1 MHPNATSL
9 DRRITFIHHARMQIR
24 ALAVVSLFFSFASS
38 LQAQSKRPIA
48 IDDIYRTQ
56 QVGNPQCSPDGKWIA
71 YTVTVIDREA
81 DKRRTSLWMVNW
93 EGTRTVQLTSG
104 MDGDSSPRW
113 SPDGKYLS
121 FLSTRPASARKQVW
135 LLDRLG
141 GEARQLTNVKDDIGG
156 YAWSPDSSKIV
167 LEMTAAEDDASL
179 GKPAAADAA
188 KALKPIIISRFHFKE
203 DVEGYL
209 TAASRSQLYLFDV
222 SAKKLDPLTT
232 DKNFDDSHPVW
243 SPDSKRIAFVSNHE
257 KDPDQ
262 SGADDIFVIE
272 ARPGSSTVKLISVN
286 STGGQHLAWSPDG
299 KLIAYLLGS
308 EPKYDA
314 YKMSVLAVVPTAG
327 GAPRML
333 TEKFDRGVS
342 SPEFTQDSSAVTVLV
357 ADDRREY
364 PAKISVSGGPAG
376 KVERLTDSGL
386 VVSQQSTAG
395 GHTAV
400 LASSDSSAPEIYAIS
415 DGQLRKLSA
424 HNDAFLSE
432 IQLGAVQ
439 DISFKSKDGTEIHG
453 MMIKPPTYDS
463 AKKYP
468 TLLWIHGGPNGQDD
482 HALPFNTYPLE
493 LERQLFAAHGYVVLA
508 INYRGSSGRGAE
520 FTRSIFADWGN
531 KEVADLLAGV
541 DFAVSSGVADPE
553 RLGIGGWS
561 YGGMLTDYTIASDTR
576 FKAAISGAG
585 LANALALYGTDQYI
599 FQYTNELGAPWKSLD
614 PWIKVSYPFLHAD
627 RIKTPTLFMGGQ
639 NDFNVPIIG
648 SEQMYQALRALGV
661 PTELVVYPGQFH
673 LFTRPSYI
681 HDRLQR
687 YVAWFDT
694 YLHP

>member
-1 MHPNATSL
+1 
-9 DRRITFIHHARMQIR
+9 MQIR
-24 ALAVVSLFFSFASS
+24 SVAVISLLFSFAPS
-38 LQAQSKRPIA
+38 LPAQPKRPIA

-56 QVGNPQCSPDGKWIA
+56 QVDNPQCSPDGKWIA

-104 MDGDSSPRW
+104 TDGDSSPRW

-121 FLSTRPASARKQVW
+121 FLSARPAGAKKQIW
-135 LLDRLG
+135 LLDRQG
-141 GEARQLTNVKDDIGG
+141 GEARPLTNVKDDIGG

-167 LEMTAAEDDASL
+167 LEMSAAEDDASL
-179 GKPAAADAA
+179 GKPSGTADSA
-188 KALKPIIISRFHFKE
+188 KAPKPIVISRFHFKQ

-222 SAKKLDPLTT
+222 NAKKLDPLTT

-272 ARPGSSTVKLISVN
+272 ARPGSSPNKSISVN

-299 KLIAYLLGS
+299 KLIAYLVGS

-314 YKMSVLAVVPTAG
+314 YKMSALAVVPAAG
-327 GAPRML
+327 GFPRVL

-342 SPEFTQDSSAVTVLV
+342 SPEFTHDSSAITFLV

-364 PAKISVSGGPAG
+364 LAKISVSGGPAG
-376 KVERLTDSGL
+376 PVGNVERLTDSGL
-386 VVSQQSTAG
+386 VVSQQSSAG

-400 LASSDSSAPEIYAIS
+400 LASSDSSAPEIYALS
-415 DGQLRKLSA
+415 DGQLRKLSS

-531 KEVADLLAGV
+531 KEVADLLAAV
-541 DFAVSSGVADPE
+541 DFAVASGVADPD
-553 RLGIGGWS
+553 RLGVGGWS

-576 FKAAISGAG
+576 FKAAVSGAG

-599 FQYTNELGAPWKSLD
+599 FQYTNELGPPWTTLD

-627 RIKTPTLFMGGQ
+627 RIKTPTLFLGGQ

-661 PTELVVYPGQFH
+661 PTELVIYPGQFH

-687 YVAWFDT
+687 YVAWFDM

>member
-1 MHPNATSL
+1 MP
-9 DRRITFIHHARMQIR
+9 IR
-24 ALAVVSLFFSFASS
+24 SLAVISLLFSFASS
-38 LQAQSKRPIA
+38 LPAQSKRPIA

-104 MDGDSSPRW
+104 VDGDSSPRW

-121 FLSTRPASARKQVW
+121 FLSTRPASARKQIW

-167 LEMTAAEDDASL
+167 LDMTAAEDAASL
-179 GKPAAADAA
+179 GKPAAPDAA
-188 KALKPIIISRFHFKE
+188 KAPKPIVISRFHFKQ

-209 TAASRSQLYLFDV
+209 AAASRAQLYLFDMNT
-222 SAKKLDPLTT
+222 KNLDPLTT
-232 DKNFDDSHPVW
+232 DKNFDDSRPVW
-243 SPDSKRIAFVSNHE
+243 SPDSKLIAFVSNHE

-272 ARPGSSTVKLISVN
+272 ARPGSSPNKLISVN

-314 YKMSVLAVVPTAG
+314 YKMSVLAVVPAAG
-327 GAPRML
+327 GASRTL
-333 TEKFDRGVS
+333 NEKFDRGVS
-342 SPEFTQDSSAVTVLV
+342 WPEFTPDSSAVTVLV

-376 KVERLTDSGL
+376 SVERVTDSGL

-400 LASSDSSAPEIYAIS
+400 LASGDSSAPEIYALES
-415 DGQLRKLSA
+415 GKLRKLSA

-432 IQLGAVQ
+432 IQLGAVE

-453 MMIKPPTYDS
+453 MMIKPPNYNS

-531 KEVADLLAGV
+531 KEVADLLAAV
-541 DFAVSSGVADPE
+541 DFAVASGVADPE

-561 YGGMLTDYTIASDTR
+561 YGGMLTDYTIATDPR
-576 FKAAISGAG
+576 FKAAVSGAG

-627 RIKTPTLFMGGQ
+627 RIKTPTLFLGGQ

-661 PTELVVYPGQFH
+661 PTELVVYPTQFH

-687 YVAWFDT
+687 YIAWFDT

>member
-1 MHPNATSL
+1 MPIRSL
-9 DRRITFIHHARMQIR
+9 AII
-24 ALAVVSLFFSFASS
+24 SLLFASS
-38 LQAQSKRPIA
+38 LHAQSKRPIA

-71 YTVTVIDREA
+71 HTVTVIDREA

-93 EGTRTVQLTSG
+93 EGTLTVQLTSG

-121 FLSTRPASARKQVW
+121 FLSTRPAGARKQIW

-141 GEARQLTNVKDDIGG
+141 GEARQLTSVKDDIGG

-167 LEMTAAEDDASL
+167 LEMSAAEDDASL
-179 GKPAAADAA
+179 GKPAATDSA
-188 KALKPIIISRFHFKE
+188 KAPKPIVISRFHFKQ

-209 TAASRSQLYLFDV
+209 TASSRSQLYLFDV
-222 SAKKLDPLTT
+222 NTKKLDPLTT

-272 ARPGSSTVKLISVN
+272 ARPGSSPAKLVSVN
-286 STGGQHLAWSPDG
+286 SSGGQHLAWSPDG
-299 KLIAYLLGS
+299 KLIAYLVGS
-308 EPKYDA
+308 EPKYEA
-314 YKMSVLAVVPTAG
+314 YKMSILAVVPAAG
-327 GAPRML
+327 GSPRAL
-333 TEKFDRGVS
+333 SEKFDRGVS
-342 SPEFTQDSSAVTVLV
+342 SPEFTPDSSTVTVLV

-364 PAKISVSGGPAG
+364 PAKISVSGSPSGPSG
-376 KVERLTDSGL
+376 NVERLTDSGL

-400 LASSDSSAPEIYAIS
+400 LASSDTSAPEIYALES
-415 DGQLRKLSA
+415 GKLRKLSS

-432 IQLGAVQ
+432 IQLGAVE

-453 MMIKPPTYDS
+453 MMIKPPTYNS

-541 DFAVSSGVADPE
+541 DFAVASGVADPE

-561 YGGMLTDYTIASDTR
+561 YGGMLTDYTIATDTR
-576 FKAAISGAG
+576 FKAAVSGAG

-614 PWIKVSYPFLHAD
+614 PWMKVSYPFLHAD

-681 HDRLQR
+681 HDRLHR
-687 YVAWFDT
+687 YIAWFDT

>member
-1 MHPNATSL
+1 
-9 DRRITFIHHARMQIR
+9 MQIR
-24 ALAVVSLFFSFASS
+24 SLAVISLFFSFASS
-38 LQAQSKRPIA
+38 LHAQSKRPIA
-48 IDDIYRTQ
+48 IDDIYRAQ

-121 FLSTRPASARKQVW
+121 FLSTRPAGARKQIW

-141 GEARQLTNVKDDIGG
+141 GEARPLTNVKDDIGG

-167 LEMTAAEDDASL
+167 LEMSAGEDDASL
-179 GKPAAADAA
+179 GKTSGAADSA
-188 KALKPIIISRFHFKE
+188 KAPQPIVISRFHFKE

-222 SAKKLDPLTT
+222 NSKKLDPLTT
-232 DKNFDDSHPVW
+232 DKNFDDSHPAW

-257 KDPDQ
+257 RDPDQ

-272 ARPGSSTVKLISVN
+272 VRPGSSPNKLISVN
-286 STGGQHLAWSPDG
+286 STGGQHLAWSPDD
-299 KLIAYLLGS
+299 KLIAYLVGS

-314 YKMSVLAVVPTAG
+314 YKMSALAVVPAAG
-327 GAPRML
+327 GASRVL

-342 SPEFTQDSSAVTVLV
+342 SPEFTHDSSSITVLV

-364 PAKISVSGGPAG
+364 PAKIPVSGGPTG
-376 KVERLTDSGL
+376 PTGNVERLTDSGL
-386 VVSQQSTAG
+386 VASQQSSAG
-395 GHTAV
+395 GHTAI
-400 LASSDSSAPEIYAIS
+400 LASSDSSAPEIYALES
-415 DGQLRKLSA
+415 GKLRKLSS
-424 HNDAFLSE
+424 HNDAILSE
-432 IQLGAVQ
+432 IQLGAVE

-453 MMIKPPTYDS
+453 MMIKPPNYNS

-541 DFAVSSGVADPE
+541 DFAVASGVADPE

-576 FKAAISGAG
+576 FKAAVSGAG

-599 FQYTNELGAPWKSLD
+599 FQYTNELGPPWKSID
-614 PWIKVSYPFLHAD
+614 SWTKVSYPFLHAD

-687 YVAWFDT
+687 YVAWFDI
-694 YLHP
+694 YLRP

>member
-1 MHPNATSL
+1 MRGCKSAPLPSFL
-9 DRRITFIHHARMQIR
+9 CFFLSHH
-24 ALAVVSLFFSFASS
+24 LYT
-38 LQAQSKRPIA
+38 AQSKRPIA

-121 FLSTRPASARKQVW
+121 FLSTRPAGARKQIW

-179 GKPAAADAA
+179 GKPAAADSA
-188 KALKPIIISRFHFKE
+188 KAPKPIVISRFHFKQ

-222 SAKKLDPLTT
+222 NTKKLDPLTT

-272 ARPGSSTVKLISVN
+272 ARPGSSPNKLISVN

-314 YKMSVLAVVPTAG
+314 YKMSVLAVVPAAG
-327 GAPRML
+327 GSSRVL

-342 SPEFTQDSSAVTVLV
+342 SPEFTHDSSAVTVLV

-364 PAKISVSGGPAG
+364 PAKISVSGGPG
-376 KVERLTDSGL
+376 GPSGNVERLTDSGL
-386 VVSQQSTAG
+386 VVSQQSSAG

-400 LASSDSSAPEIYAIS
+400 LASSDSSAPEIYALES
-415 DGQLRKLSA
+415 GQLRKLSS

-432 IQLGAVQ
+432 IQLGAVE

-541 DFAVSSGVADPE
+541 DFAVASGVADPE

-599 FQYTNELGAPWKSLD
+599 FQYTNELGPPWKSLD

-687 YVAWFDT
+687 YIAWFDT